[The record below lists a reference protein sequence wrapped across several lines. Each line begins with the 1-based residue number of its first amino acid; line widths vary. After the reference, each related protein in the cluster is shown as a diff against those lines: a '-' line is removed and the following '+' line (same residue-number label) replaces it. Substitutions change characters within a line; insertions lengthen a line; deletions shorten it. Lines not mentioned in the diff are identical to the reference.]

1 MTSFDPSSDELVSAY
16 LDGEATEAER
26 ALVESDPALRARV
39 ETFRGV
45 SSAVATPPPMPDA
58 AAREAAIAAALGASN
73 TTEKVT
79 SLAPVQ
85 ERRSRFSGA
94 KTGILSAAA
103 LILVLF
109 LGGIAVVTN
118 LSGDDSAD
126 VATDAADTAESFETT
141 ADDAAGD
148 IAGDL
153 SGDAVEEEEAMED
166 DEEEEAMEDEEE
178 AMEDEEEEEA
188 MEDEDAATLSDDD
201 SADEAESADAESAF
215 AIRSFESLAALTDVF
230 AAEETSEQPAT
241 AAREFSPEVLEMSD
255 ACRAEDS
262 QSNTNSLVFIEPA
275 TVFIDGESID
285 VLVYRDEL
293 VDADPFI
300 RVFALAN
307 CEPIQ

>member
-1 MTSFDPSSDELVSAY
+1 
-16 LDGEATEAER
+16 
-26 ALVESDPALRARV
+26 
-39 ETFRGV
+39 
-45 SSAVATPPPMPDA
+45 
-58 AAREAAIAAALGASN
+58 
-73 TTEKVT
+73 
-79 SLAPVQ
+79 
-85 ERRSRFSGA
+85 
-94 KTGILSAAA
+94 
-103 LILVLF
+103 
-109 LGGIAVVTN
+109 
-118 LSGDDSAD
+118 
-126 VATDAADTAESFETT
+126 
-141 ADDAAGD
+141 
-148 IAGDL
+148 
-153 SGDAVEEEEAMED
+153 MED

-178 AMEDEEEEEA
+178 AMEDEEEEEAMEDEEEA

-230 AAEETSEQPAT
+230 VAEETSEQPAT

>member
-148 IAGDL
+148 IAGADL

-178 AMEDEEEEEA
+178 EAMEDDEEEEA
-188 MEDEDAATLSDDD
+188 MEDEEEEAMDCLLYTSPSPRDRQKSRMPS
-201 SADEAESADAESAF
+201 SA
-215 AIRSFESLAALTDVF
+215 
-230 AAEETSEQPAT
+230 
-241 AAREFSPEVLEMSD
+241 
-255 ACRAEDS
+255 
-262 QSNTNSLVFIEPA
+262 
-275 TVFIDGESID
+275 
-285 VLVYRDEL
+285 
-293 VDADPFI
+293 
-300 RVFALAN
+300 
-307 CEPIQ
+307 